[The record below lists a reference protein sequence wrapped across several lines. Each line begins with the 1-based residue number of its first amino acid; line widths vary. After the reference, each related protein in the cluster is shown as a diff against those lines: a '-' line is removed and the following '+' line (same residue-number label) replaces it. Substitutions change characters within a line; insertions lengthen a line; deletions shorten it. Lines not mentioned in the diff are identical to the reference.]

1 MIGTQGNILVSAALF
16 GWIPFVAWLF
26 SRVHPRQAAAIAFA
40 AAWMFLPVAEIPFK
54 GLPDYTK
61 VTATCTG
68 IFLAAWIYDRERL
81 LQFQFMIVD
90 IPMLLWCT
98 SPLLSSIANNL
109 GVYDGLSETMYQSF
123 KWGLPYCVGRV
134 YFIDIKGINIL
145 GGIIF
150 IGGLLY
156 IPFCLEEMLMSP
168 QLHRLVY
175 GFHQHSF
182 AQTLRGGGFRPM
194 VFMEHGLMV
203 SMWMISASMIGL
215 WLAYSKI
222 LPGLFKDLP
231 FQSLLKLVPL
241 PLLLLLLLV
250 TTGLMKST
258 GAFVLFVVGL
268 STLYLSNKLKTTA
281 IIWILLCI
289 PPVYMVARSTGWW
302 TGEKLTAAISE
313 KFSAERGQSLQ
324 FRFDNEKIL
333 VDKALDHP
341 IFGWGGWNRSRVFDE
356 NGKDLTVT
364 DGLWIITLGTKG
376 LYGLVLLTV
385 AILLPVVLLLY
396 RTTPAKWNSVEYGAI
411 SVMSVLL
418 ALYMIDSLLNG
429 MVNPIFML
437 YNGGLCGLL
446 AKGAPEFSGSSILSM
461 PTLSYWKTRYL
472 SAADTKLSQTRFIQ

>member
-1 MIGTQGNILVSAALF
+1 MIGAQGNIFVPIALF
-16 GWIPFVAWLF
+16 GWIPFVSWLF
-26 SRVHPRQAAAIAFA
+26 SRMHPRQAAAIAFA

-81 LQFQFMIVD
+81 LQFRLMAVD

-98 SPLLSSIANNL
+98 CPLLSSIANGL
-109 GVYDGLSETMYQSF
+109 GVYDGLSESMYQSF

-134 YFIDIKGINIL
+134 YFSDLKSINIL
-145 GGIIF
+145 GVVIF

-156 IPFCLEEMLMSP
+156 IPFCLEEMAMSP

-203 SMWMISASMIGL
+203 GMWMISASMIGL
-215 WLAYSKI
+215 WLTYSGI
-222 LPGLFKDLP
+222 LPNLFNALP
-231 FQSLLKLVPL
+231 FGSYLRRIPL
-241 PLLLLLLLV
+241 PLLLASLVV

-258 GAFVLFVVGL
+258 GAFVLFVLGL

-281 IIWILLCI
+281 IIWILLCT
-289 PPVYMVARSTGWW
+289 PPAYMVARSTGWW
-302 TGEKLTAAISE
+302 TGESLTTSISE

-333 VDKALDHP
+333 VDKALDNA
-341 IFGWGGWNRSRVFDE
+341 IFGWGGWNRSRVFDD

-376 LYGLVLLTV
+376 LYGLVLLTAV
-385 AILLPVVLLLY
+385 IFLPVVLLLY
-396 RTTPAKWNSVEYGAI
+396 RTTPAKWNTREYGAI
-411 SVMSVLL
+411 SVMSILL
-418 ALYMIDSLLNG
+418 ALYMIDCLLNG

-446 AKGAPEFSGSSILSM
+446 AKGVPEFSERPALTM
-461 PTLSYWKTRYL
+461 PGIDYWETRYL
-472 SAADTKLSQTRFIQ
+472 SAADNLFHTRFIQ